1 MTTIATTPD
10 VAQARPVRLPKV
22 DVGRIGAHL
31 ALLLLVILWTF
42 PTVGLLIS
50 SVRDKDQ
57 LALTGWWTAL
67 SHSTLMSASRPG
79 TADKAV
85 QAGDHWELTGN
96 LFGKPTGQTIET
108 YGNTNATIG
117 NTVAGQPLD
126 MPDGGQII
134 VQADGSYVW
143 SFPQQPA
150 YKGAPRIYYVTGSP
164 PRFTLENYGKVLSS
178 AGVAQ
183 SFVSTLTVAIPS
195 TVIPIMIAAFAAYAL
210 AWMQFPFRGVIVA
223 LVVGL
228 LVVPLQMSLIPVLRL
243 YIGVADGWN
252 AFVPGFLGALHIPG
266 AEKVTLESK
275 GYLSVWLAHSA
286 FGLPLAIY
294 LLRNYM
300 VGLPKEVM
308 ESARIDGASHFKI
321 FTTMVLPLSFPA
333 LASFAIFQFLW
344 IWNDLLVALVF
355 LGAQDDRMVLTAR
368 LVNLLGQ
375 YGNNWELL
383 TAAAFISIVV
393 PLIVF
398 FSLQRYFVRGLLA
411 GSVK

>member
-1 MTTIATTPD
+1 MSTIATTTEP
-10 VAQARPVRLPKV
+10 VAQSRPLPFPKV
-22 DVGRIGAHL
+22 SFGRIAAHV
-31 ALLLLVILWTF
+31 ALLVFVVIWTF

-67 SHSTLMSASRPG
+67 SHSTLMAASRPG

-85 QAGDHWELTGN
+85 QEGDHWVIKGN
-96 LFGKPTGQTIET
+96 LFGRASGQQIET
-108 YGNTNATIG
+108 FGPTNADIG
-117 NTVAGQPLD
+117 KYVVGSSLP
-126 MPDGGQII
+126 MSDGGEI
-134 VQADGSYVW
+134 VVQGNGDYAW
-143 SFPQQPA
+143 TFPQQPTF
-150 YKGAPRIYYVTGSP
+150 KGAPRIYYVTGSP
-164 PRFTLENYGKVLSS
+164 PRFTLENYVRVLNST
-178 AGVAQ
+178 GVAA
-183 SFVSTLTVAIPS
+183 SFINSITVAIPS

-228 LVVPLQMSLIPVLRL
+228 LVVPLQMSLIPLLRL
-243 YIGVADGWN
+243 YNIIAGQFGV
-252 AFVPGFLGALHIPG
+252 
-266 AEKVTLESK
+266 ESK
-275 GYLSVWLAHSA
+275 GYLGVWLAHTA

-300 VGLPKEVM
+300 AGLPREIM
-308 ESARIDGASHFKI
+308 ESARMDGASHFKT

-383 TAAAFISIVV
+383 TAAAFVSIIV

>member
-1 MTTIATTPD
+1 MATIATTSD
-10 VAQARPVRLPKV
+10 IAQSRPMGLPKIG
-22 DVGRIGAHL
+22 VGRIAAHV
-31 ALLLLVILWTF
+31 ALLLLVVLWTF

-50 SVRDKDQ
+50 SLRDKDQ
-57 LALTGWWTAL
+57 LALSGWWTAL

-79 TADKAV
+79 TADSAV
-85 QAGDHWELTGN
+85 QVGDHWEIKGN
-96 LFGKPTGQTIET
+96 LFGRSSGQTIET
-108 YGNTNATIG
+108 YGATNATIAK
-117 NTVAGQPLD
+117 TSAGQPLD
-126 MPDGGQII
+126 MSVGGTIT
-134 VQADGSYVW
+134 VQANGDFVW

-150 YKGAPRIYYVTGSP
+150 FSGAPRIYYVTGSP
-164 PRFTLENYGKVLSS
+164 PRFTFENYAAVLNST
-178 AGVAQ
+178 GVAQ
-183 SFVSTLTVAIPS
+183 SFINSLTVAIPS

-210 AWMQFPFRGVIVA
+210 AWMQFPFRGIIVA

-228 LVVPLQMSLIPVLRL
+228 LVVPLQMSLIPLLRI
-243 YIGVADGWN
+243 YNVIAN
-252 AFVPGFLGALHIPG
+252 SINGAAGQNI
-266 AEKVTLESK
+266 VESK
-275 GYLSVWLAHSA
+275 SYLGVWLAHTA

-300 VGLPKEVM
+300 AGLPREIM
-308 ESARIDGASHFKI
+308 ESARMDGASHFKT

-355 LGAQDDRMVLTAR
+355 LGAQDNRQVLTAR

-375 YGNNWELL
+375 YGNNWEVL

-398 FSLQRYFVRGLLA
+398 FALQRYFVRGLLA

>member
-1 MTTIATTPD
+1 MTTIATTSSNAA
-10 VAQARPVRLPKV
+10 VRTQPVSLPKIKA
-22 DVGRIGAHL
+22 GRIGAHL
-31 ALLLLVILWTF
+31 LLLVFVALWTF

-50 SVRDKDQ
+50 SVRDPDQ
-57 LALTGWWTAL
+57 LAMSGWWTAL
-67 SHSTLMSASRPG
+67 SPSTLLNAARVS

-85 QAGDHWELTGN
+85 QEGGSWVVKGN
-96 LFGKPTGQTIET
+96 LLGGANGQTLQSF
-108 YGNTNATIG
+108 GPTNADLG
-117 NTVAGQPLD
+117 KYPAGSAAP
-126 MPDGGQII
+126 MPGGGQMV
-134 VQADGSYVW
+134 VQANGDYVW
-143 SFPQQPA
+143 SFPEKPSYA
-150 YKGAPRIYYVTGSP
+150 GGPRVYYAIGSP
-164 PRFTLENYGKVLSS
+164 PRFTLQNYQTVLNT

-183 SFVSTLTVAIPS
+183 SFVNSLTVAIPA

-228 LVVPLQMSLIPVLRL
+228 LVVPLQMSLIPLLRI
-243 YIGVADGWN
+243 YNVIGN
-252 AFVPGFLGALHIPG
+252 ATGIEA
-266 AEKVTLESK
+266 K
-275 GYLSVWLAHSA
+275 GYLGAWLAHTG

-300 VGLPKEVM
+300 AGLPREIL
-308 ESARIDGASHFKI
+308 ESARIDGASHFKT

-355 LGAQDDRMVLTAR
+355 LGAQENRMVLTAR
-368 LVNLLGQ
+368 LANLLGQ
-375 YGNNWELL
+375 QGAHWELL
-383 TAAAFISIVV
+383 TAAAFISIIV

>member
-1 MTTIATTPD
+1 MSTIATTTEP
-10 VAQARPVRLPKV
+10 VAQSRPVPFPKV
-22 DVGRIGAHL
+22 SLGRLAAHL
-31 ALLLLVILWTF
+31 ALLVFVIVWTF

-67 SHSTLMSASRPG
+67 AHSTLMAASRPG

-85 QAGDHWELTGN
+85 QDGDHWVIKGN
-96 LFGKPTGQTIET
+96 LFGRPSGQQIET
-108 YGNTNATIG
+108 FGTTNAEIG
-117 NTVAGQPLD
+117 KYAVGSTAT
-126 MPDGGQII
+126 MADGGQFT
-134 VQADGSYVW
+134 VQANGDYVW
-143 SFPQQPA
+143 TFDQQPTF
-150 YKGAPRIYYVTGSP
+150 KGAPRIYYVTGSP
-164 PRFTLENYGKVLSS
+164 PRFTLENYARVLGST
-178 AGVAQ
+178 GVAA
-183 SFVSTLTVAIPS
+183 SFVNSLTVAIPS
-195 TVIPIMIAAFAAYAL
+195 TVIPILIAAFAAYAL
-210 AWMQFPFRGVIVA
+210 AWMQFPLRGLIVA

-228 LVVPLQMSLIPVLRL
+228 LVVPLQMSLIPLLRL
-243 YIGVADGWN
+243 YNIIADGIN
-252 AFVPGFLGALHIPG
+252 GAAGSH
-266 AEKVTLESK
+266 VVESK
-275 GYLSVWLAHSA
+275 SYLGVWLAHTA

-300 VGLPKEVM
+300 AGLPREIM
-308 ESARIDGASHFKI
+308 ESARMDGASHFKT

-383 TAAAFISIVV
+383 TAAAFVSIIV

>member
-1 MTTIATTPD
+1 M
-10 VAQARPVRLPKV
+10 RLPKIN
-22 DVGRIGAHL
+22 VGRVAAHA
-31 ALLLLVILWTF
+31 ALLFFVVVWTF

-67 SHSTLMSASRPG
+67 AHSTLMAASRAP

-85 QAGDHWELTGN
+85 QEGDHWVTRGN
-96 LFGKPTGQTIET
+96 LFGKATNQTIET
-108 YGNTNATIG
+108 YGETNATIG
-117 NTVAGQPLD
+117 KTLAGQPLD
-126 MPDGGQII
+126 MQDGGQLV
-134 VQADGSYVW
+134 VQANGDYVW
-143 SFPQQPA
+143 TFPQQPT

-164 PRFTLENYGKVLSS
+164 PRFTLENYQRVLGST
-178 AGVAQ
+178 GVAA
-183 SFVSTLTVAIPS
+183 SFINSLTVAIPS

-210 AWMQFPFRGVIVA
+210 AWMQFPFRGFIVA
-223 LVVGL
+223 VVVGL
-228 LVVPLQMSLIPVLRL
+228 LVVPLQMSLIPLLRL
-243 YIGVADGWN
+243 YNIIAGSFGV
-252 AFVPGFLGALHIPG
+252 
-266 AEKVTLESK
+266 ESK
-275 GYLSVWLAHSA
+275 GYLGVWLAHTA

-300 VGLPKEVM
+300 AGLPREIM
-308 ESARIDGASHFKI
+308 ESARMDGASHFKT

-355 LGAQDDRMVLTAR
+355 LGAQEDRMVLTAR

-383 TAAAFISIVV
+383 TSAAFISIVV